1 MTSENH
7 RIVLR
12 ILALCIGLTL
22 LLGACAPA
30 GQGSGRGE
38 TTSAASTPK
47 TLRVG
52 IINDAEPKEFG
63 VAFGTLSAG
72 ASEPRYLLH
81 APLTIF
87 DDSGV
92 LQPRIVERVPTIENG
107 DWQML
112 PDGKMEL
119 TWKLRPDVRWHDG
132 QPLTAEDIVLGFKIA
147 IDPEFSLGTS
157 VLRQMSEVS
166 ARDPLTLV
174 VGWRNVYIYADDM
187 GLNTLVPIPSHRIA
201 SAYEAGDKVAFA
213 ASPAWGDQWIGL
225 GPYKM
230 GEWQRGSYIDVV
242 ANDDYFLGRP
252 KVDRISLRYFGD
264 TRSLIVATMAGHIDV
279 VTVGSMKS
287 EEAHVLKTEWEA
299 AGNGAV
305 VISANKLRNGD
316 FSWRDPTAPW
326 ATDVRVRRAMTH
338 LLDRESMVETLHNGL
353 ASVDDI
359 MLPRS
364 SPSYRLAQQKGL
376 PRLNYDVAQAGR
388 LLADAGLIRGSDG
401 VYRTP
406 AGTPFSVELNTT
418 SDINTNVQELQVIA
432 SAWKTAGIEST
443 AVYIS
448 GAMDKDAIRGQS
460 QGITLTSTALGYRA
474 FDSYI
479 TSEISSESTRWKGS
493 NIGGYSNASYD
504 DLNRRLLR
512 TLSTDDRTP
521 LAAELVKMQL
531 DEMMYMPLVYSVD
544 VSANSKSVRGITQ
557 VLPAQ
562 RINAWN
568 VHLWEMD

>member
-1 MTSENH
+1 MTSESH
-7 RIVLR
+7 RIVPRTLV
-12 ILALCIGLTL
+12 LCMGVALI
-22 LLGACAPA
+22 LGACAPA
-30 GQGSGRGE
+30 GQGVGRE
-38 TTSAASTPK
+38 QAAPAAATPK

-81 APLTIF
+81 APMTIY
-87 DDSGV
+87 DDSGA

-107 DWQML
+107 DWTVR

-174 VGWRNVYIYADDM
+174 VGWKNVYIFANDM
-187 GLNTLVPIPSHRIA
+187 GLNTLVPIPSHKITP
-201 SAYEAGDKVAFA
+201 AYEAGDKVGFA

-230 GEWQRGSYIDVV
+230 SEWQRGSSIDVV

-252 KVDRISLRYFGD
+252 KIDRISLRYFGD

-287 EEAHVLKTEWEA
+287 EEAHVLRTEWEA
-299 AGNGAV
+299 AGNGSV

-316 FSWRDPTAPW
+316 FAWRDPAAPW
-326 ATDVRVRRAMTH
+326 AADVRVRRAMTH
-338 LLDRESMVETLHNGL
+338 LLDRESMVETLHNGI

-364 SPSYRLAQQKGL
+364 IPAYRLAQQKGL
-376 PRLNYDVAQAGR
+376 PRLNYDVSLAGR
-388 LLADAGLIRGSDG
+388 LLADAGLTRASDG

-406 AGTPFSVELNTT
+406 AGAPFTVELNTT
-418 SDINTNVQELQVIA
+418 NDINTNVQELQVVA

-448 GAMDKDAIRGQS
+448 GSMDKDAVRGQS
-460 QGITLTSTALGYRA
+460 QGITLTSTTLGDRA
-474 FDSYI
+474 FEGYI
-479 TSEISSESTRWKGS
+479 TSEIRSESTRWKGS

-504 DLNRRLLR
+504 DLNRRLLQ
-512 TLSTDDRTP
+512 TLSADDRTP
-521 LAAELVKMQL
+521 IAAEMVKMQL

-544 VSANSKSVRGITQ
+544 VSANGKGVRGITQ

-568 VHLWEMD
+568 IHLWAMD